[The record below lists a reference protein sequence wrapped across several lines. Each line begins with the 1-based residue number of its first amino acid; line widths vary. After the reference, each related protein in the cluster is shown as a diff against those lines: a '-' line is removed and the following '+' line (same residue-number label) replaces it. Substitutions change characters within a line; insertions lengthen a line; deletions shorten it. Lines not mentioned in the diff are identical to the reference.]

1 MRTISVLLML
11 AFTGTASAADFPR
24 RPAFTDPVPA
34 AALWTGPYLGGHI
47 GGGWASAKS
56 DFSTTG
62 PVFGSADNRMT
73 GFAGGLQ
80 LGYNWQNGPVVYGA
94 ETDFTFANIDGG
106 LSTSCPAALCG
117 VALSARYDQKMPW
130 FGTLRGRLGYAQDGW
145 LLYATGGYAYTRLE
159 TEASATAGAGT
170 ATLSQHDFRN
180 GWAIGGGI
188 EVALMRQWSL
198 KAEYLYMDF
207 GTSTTTWAVP
217 GLPTLTDT
225 TKLNMN
231 LVRVGV
237 NYRF

>member
-1 MRTISVLLML
+1 ML
-11 AFTGTASAADFPR
+11 FEDN
-24 RPAFTDPVPA
+24 TDNKPVKNSRQF
-34 AALWTGPYLGGHI
+34 I
-47 GGGWASAKS
+47 GNAPFLPFRQDK
-56 DFSTTG
+56 
-62 PVFGSADNRMT
+62 
-73 GFAGGLQ
+73 
-80 LGYNWQNGPVVYGA
+80 
-94 ETDFTFANIDGG
+94 
-106 LSTSCPAALCG
+106 
-117 VALSARYDQKMPW
+117 LSARYDQKMPW
-130 FGTLRGRLGYAQDGW
+130 FGTVRGRLGYAQDSW
-145 LLYATGGYAYTRLE
+145 LLYTTGGYAYTRLE

-188 EVALMRQWSL
+188 EVALMQRWSL

-207 GTSTTTWAVP
+207 GKSTTTWAVP